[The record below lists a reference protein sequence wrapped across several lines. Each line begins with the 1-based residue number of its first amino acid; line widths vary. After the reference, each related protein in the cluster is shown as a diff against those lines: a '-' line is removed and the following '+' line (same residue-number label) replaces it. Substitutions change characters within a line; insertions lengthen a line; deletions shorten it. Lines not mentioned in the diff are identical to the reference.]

1 MGTRTLSIR
10 EETYEMLKR
19 EKREGESFSDV
30 IDRLM
35 RREKFNLEDYFGAIE
50 DEELLRGLEEDARKI
65 RELSRS
71 RV

>member
-1 MGTRTLSIR
+1 MATKTLSIR
-10 EETYEMLKR
+10 EETYEMLKG

-35 RREKFNLEDYFGAIE
+35 KRKKIKLADYFGAIKDE
-50 DEELLRGLEEDARKI
+50 DLLKGLEEDSKKI
-65 RELSRS
+65 RELSRL

>member
-19 EKREGESFSDV
+19 EKRAGESFSDV

-35 RREKFNLEDYFGAIE
+35 RGEKFNLEDYFGAIE
-50 DEELLRGLEEDARKI
+50 DEELLRGLEEDSGKI

>member
-50 DEELLRGLEEDARKI
+50 DEELLRGLEEDSGKI

>member
-1 MGTRTLSIR
+1 MATKTLSIR
-10 EETYEMLKR
+10 EETYEMLKG

-35 RREKFNLEDYFGAIE
+35 KREKINLSDYFGAIKDE
-50 DEELLRGLEEDARKI
+50 DLLKGLEEDSKKI
-65 RELSRS
+65 RELSRL

>member
-1 MGTRTLSIR
+1 MGTKTLSIR
-10 EETYEMLKR
+10 EETYEMLKD

-35 RREKFNLEDYFGAIE
+35 RREKFNLADYFGAIK
-50 DEELLRGLEEDARKI
+50 DEELLGGLEEDSRRI

>member
-1 MGTRTLSIR
+1 
-10 EETYEMLKR
+10 MLKG

-35 RREKFNLEDYFGAIE
+35 RREKFNLADYFGTIK
-50 DEELLRGLEEDARKI
+50 DEELLRGLEEDSRRI

>member
-1 MGTRTLSIR
+1 MGTKTLSIR
-10 EETYEMLKR
+10 EETYEMLKG

-35 RREKFNLEDYFGAIE
+35 RREKFNLADYFGAIE

>member
-35 RREKFNLEDYFGAIE
+35 RREKFNLADYFGAIE